1 MSNLSME
8 PKFSQPL
15 FSFSDLS
22 EQELQIILFKI
33 LDHLNLSAFR
43 TNATKH
49 GTVEIVVTKVV
60 NFE

>member
-8 PKFSQPL
+8 PKFSESL

-22 EQELQIILFKI
+22 EQELQIILFEI
-33 LDHLNLSAFR
+33 LAHLNLSAVR

-49 GTVEIVVTKVV
+49 GNVEIFVTKGDL
-60 NFE
+60 